1 MTQKPILSILIV
13 NWNTAD
19 MTVSCIKS
27 IFTDKGLKNIPYEII
42 LVDNASSDDSVVKLK
57 KLSNSLKIKNSRL
70 PARQV
75 KLKIIQNSENVGFGR
90 ANNQAIKIAR
100 GNYYLLLNTDTII
113 LHSAISQS
121 LDWLSSHP
129 EAYGATAQLLNK
141 DKTIQPS
148 GGYFPNSLNMI
159 TLLLHLDDL
168 PLVNKIIPPFHPH
181 SPDFYTHDKY
191 YLTDHPQDWVTG
203 AFMLLR
209 QEMVNKINGFNHE
222 FFMYG
227 EEMEMCYRIHNQ
239 YPKMQIWYLVGPQ
252 IIHLGGAS
260 SKSKQIIFDR
270 EYTGFISF
278 FQMHRSIIDQKIVH
292 LLISI
297 NRFLQVILYKYIKRV

>member
-1 MTQKPILSILIV
+1 MSNKPIISILIV

-19 MTVSCIKS
+19 MTVECVKS

-42 LVDNASSDDSVVKLK
+42 LVDNASSDDSVK
-57 KLSNSLKIKNSRL
+57 KIKAIKGPITVIEN
-70 PARQV
+70 
-75 KLKIIQNSENVGFGR
+75 KENVGFGR
-90 ANNQAIKIAR
+90 ANNQAMKVAQ

-129 EAYGATAQLLNK
+129 EAYGCTAQLLNK
-141 DKTIQPS
+141 DKSIQPS
-148 GGYFPNSLNMI
+148 GGYFPNIWNMA

-168 PLVNKIIPPFHPH
+168 PLVNKIVPPFHPH

-209 QEMVNKINGFNHE
+209 REMVDKISGFNPE

-227 EEMEMCYRIHNQ
+227 EEMEMCYRIHKL

-270 EYTGFISF
+270 EYAGFVGF
-278 FQMHRSIIDQKIVH
+278 FRMHRSKFDQKIVNF
-292 LLISI
+292 LISI
-297 NRFLQVILYKYIKRV
+297 NRFLQVILYKYIKRA